1 MERIDDGSLTAE
13 RNRAEHGNVE
23 GSSSEEYDAD
33 SIGGRPGSES
43 EEDDVSSG
51 LLGSNENLD
60 TE

>member
-1 MERIDDGSLTAE
+1 MERLNDPETIE
-13 RNRAEHGNVE
+13 RNRAEHGDVE
-23 GSSSEEYDAD
+23 SSQNDEYDAD
-33 SIGGRPGSES
+33 STGGRPGSQS